1 MSQGPDPPLHSVAVP
16 ADVSLSA
23 DKGPSRGRRSRVLA
37 LVLGAVT
44 GLAAAELGFRAR
56 DGGAFP
62 LVNTFEP
69 DEARGVRLRP
79 DAETKVL
86 RPGGLALVV
95 RTNADGYR
103 GQPWPAPSPSETLV
117 VGDSQAFGLGV
128 DEGEMLSARLST
140 ALPGRPAVLDAS
152 VPTYGPPEY
161 LLTMAHVLGRRSPSR
176 VLVVVNLIND
186 LFELEESGARRY
198 TAVDGWA
205 VRREAA
211 PADYS
216 PSLLRTQAI
225 ASSHAAFALW
235 RWVRTRQASAHARSP
250 EPSWPELVA
259 LSHGLD
265 EADEAARVG
274 AEKARGAE
282 LRDAEQ
288 AVNDARAGI
297 VSLVA
302 GHQRFGS
309 GVAVLSREWK
319 AYAEAGGE
327 PESQTF
333 EIDYGGCFLPPPGGP
348 STFVVRLRAE
358 QIRKDV
364 EDRLRVLGDTSY
376 LSPEIRAEIH
386 EAFARRESAKT
397 RLAEVQARPAPPTS
411 KTPTPLAG
419 FLGRAS
425 SLARDKGAAIALVL
439 LPLSVET
446 SPRARAAHGVD
457 DAAKAALASLR
468 ARLLEDAKGAG
479 ITAIDPFEA
488 LAAEG
493 DEAYLPDGHLSAAG
507 QIVVARAVAAR
518 FAEPP

>member
-16 ADVSLSA
+16 ADVSLAA
-23 DKGPSRGRRSRVLA
+23 DKGPPGGRRSRALA
-37 LVLGAVT
+37 LMLGVVV

-79 DAETKVL
+79 GAETKIV
-86 RPGGLALVV
+86 RPGGPALVV

-103 GQPWPAPSPSETLV
+103 GQPWPAPSPTETLV

-128 DEGEMLSARLST
+128 AEGEMLSARLSA
-140 ALPGRPAVLDAS
+140 ALPDHPAVLDAS

-161 LLTMAHVLGRRSPSR
+161 LLTMADVLRRRPSGR
-176 VLVVVNLIND
+176 VLVVVNLVND

-211 PADYS
+211 PADYAPS
-216 PSLLRTQAI
+216 PLRTRAI
-225 ASSHAAFALW
+225 ASSHATFALW
-235 RWVRTRQASAHARSP
+235 RWVRTRQASARARAP

-274 AEKARGAE
+274 AESARGAE
-282 LRDAEQ
+282 LRDAER
-288 AVNDARAGI
+288 AVDDARAGLTSI
-297 VSLVA
+297 VA
-302 GHQRFGS
+302 GHRRFAS
-309 GVAVLSREWK
+309 HDSLLSREWR

-327 PESQTF
+327 PENQTF
-333 EIDYGGCFLPPPGGP
+333 ELDYGGCIPPPLDWP
-348 STFVVRLRAE
+348 SKLVIRRPAE
-358 QIRKDV
+358 RIRKDV

-446 SPRARAAHGVD
+446 SPRARATHGVD

-507 QIVVARAVAAR
+507 QTVVARAVAAR
-518 FAEPP
+518 FAQPP